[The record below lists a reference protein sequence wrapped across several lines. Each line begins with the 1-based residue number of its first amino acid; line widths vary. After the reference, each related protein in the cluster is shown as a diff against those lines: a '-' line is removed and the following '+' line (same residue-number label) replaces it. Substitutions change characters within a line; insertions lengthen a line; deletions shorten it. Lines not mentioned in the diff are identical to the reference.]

1 MILSSKEIKRR
12 IGNDMVIEPF
22 GKESLQP
29 ASYDLRAGVDVT
41 IPSKTLKLVSSL
53 EYVELPQDVAGVLRT
68 RSSYARKGLVLGGG
82 FIDPGFRG
90 NLTLCLS
97 NMGEKEI
104 ELKKGERIVQML
116 LLQVKAPS
124 EAYNGQYQDSRGA
137 VR

>member
-1 MILSSKEIKRR
+1 MILSSKEIEQR
-12 IGNDMVIEPF
+12 IKKGLVIEPF
-22 GKESLQP
+22 GKTSLQP
-29 ASYDLRAGVDVT
+29 ASYDLRAGASVT
-41 IPSKTLKLVSSL
+41 MLPKTLNLVSSL
-53 EYVELPQDVAGVLRT
+53 EYVEMPSDVAGVLRT

-82 FIDPGFRG
+82 FVDPGFRG

-97 NMGEKEI
+97 NMSDEEI

>member
-1 MILSSKEIKRR
+1 
-12 IGNDMVIEPF
+12 MVIEPF

-29 ASYDLRAGVDVT
+29 ASYDLRAGADVT
-41 IPSKTLKLVSSL
+41 MLPKALKLVPS
-53 EYVELPQDVAGVLRT
+53 DVAGVLRT

-82 FIDPGFRG
+82 FVDPGFRG

-97 NMGEKEI
+97 NMSDEEI

-124 EAYNGQYQDSRGA
+124 EVYNGQYQDSRGA

>member
-1 MILSSKEIKRR
+1 MILSSKEIVQRMEK
-12 IGNDMVIEPF
+12 DLVIEPF

-29 ASYDLRAGVDVT
+29 ASYDLRAGASVT
-41 IPSKTLKLVSSL
+41 MPPKALKLVSSL
-53 EYVELPQDVAGVLRT
+53 EYVEMPSDVAGVLRT

-82 FIDPGFRG
+82 FVDPGFRG

-97 NMGEKEI
+97 NMSEREM

-116 LLQVKAPS
+116 LLQVKTPS
-124 EAYNGQYQDSRGA
+124 EAYRGKYQDSRGA

>member
-12 IGNDMVIEPF
+12 IENDLVIEPF
-22 GKESLQP
+22 GEESLQP

-41 IPSKTLKLVSSL
+41 ILPKTLKLMSSL
-53 EYVELPQDVAGVLRT
+53 EYVELPHDVAGVLRT

-97 NMGEKEI
+97 NMSEKEI